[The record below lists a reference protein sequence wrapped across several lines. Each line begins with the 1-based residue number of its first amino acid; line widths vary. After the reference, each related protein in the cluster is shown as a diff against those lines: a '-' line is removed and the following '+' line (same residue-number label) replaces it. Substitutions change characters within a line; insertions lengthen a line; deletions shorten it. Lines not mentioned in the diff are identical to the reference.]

1 MDRILDYNILEVI
14 REGKSSIIYRAV
26 RSSDNLPVILKTLR
40 QHHPLPRDILKY
52 KQEYRISKALENLSC
67 INVIYDFIKY
77 DKGLITIYEDSGGMF
92 LDNLMKAGSL
102 SFEQSLKIAIGIC
115 SGLGEIHA
123 RNILYRNLIPCNI
136 MVKMEPWDIRLVNFS
151 LASYFSEDSQ
161 SSASF
166 EKLDS
171 SLAYVSPEQT
181 GRINRPVD
189 YRSDYY
195 SLGVIL
201 YELFTGRL
209 PFESDD
215 PLELVH
221 SHVARRPGSPVDL
234 KSGIPS
240 SLSEIIM
247 KLISKGA
254 EERYQ
259 SSYGIR
265 ADLELCLQR
274 LGRLGAD
281 KTFKLGLLDIPE
293 RFAIPRRL
301 YGRDNELGKL
311 GESFELVAS
320 GGKRLTL
327 VAGHAGIGK
336 TSLVDQFYKNIT
348 SQKGYF
354 ASGKFDQLH
363 RNIPHGS
370 VITPF
375 RGLIKQILTEPQDV
389 LTEWKSK
396 FLGALGVNCR
406 VIMDFIPDIELIVGP
421 QPAVPELEPTEA
433 QSRFRIVFQEFVR
446 VFCRPETPLLI
457 FLDDLQWADLS
468 SLKMLELIM
477 VDPEIRYLYLIASFR
492 DEEVDSSHPLMI
504 TLEAIQKTGI
514 IPEILKLESL
524 RLDDICR
531 LLSDTLKRR
540 SETVVDLA
548 HLVDGKTGGN
558 PFFLKEF
565 LRSLHETGL
574 LQYDTSS
581 GRWEWDFEKIRKQN
595 ITDNVATLMASRIQ
609 KLPLFVRELLT
620 HAACLGTQFGTRK
633 LARILD
639 ADPIRVVDAMG
650 IAVIEGLIIPVE
662 DSSRFTDTRFPDDP
676 NVIEYNYRFSH
687 DKIQA
692 AALSI
697 LEDSDRLIVHEKIGK
712 ILLSLTPADQIEG
725 AIFDIV
731 NQLNLAI
738 GNISLDDDRFRLAKM
753 NLGAG
758 LKAKLSSAY
767 ELALDYF
774 RVGLKLIGEHGWNT
788 DYDLTLDL
796 HVEAVESAYLISRFD
811 EMQSLSSK
819 VLDKGRSLLDKVK
832 VFQVRIQA
840 CIAQNNRVEAVKTA
854 LPVLAMLDMTF
865 PERPTKI
872 RVIADLFQIRFL
884 LSMSGPNILSKL
896 PEMTDPNKLAAIR
909 IMVTVLP
916 AAYTVTPNLF
926 PVLIFRM
933 IRLTLK
939 YGVAQQSAIAF
950 SAYGLIMCSG
960 INDVHSG
967 YLYSEMALAH
977 VKRFDIKEAFT
988 RVNFIFNSFVRIRRE
1003 PLRSGLQPLRDG
1015 YHSGMEVGDLEYA
1028 ALSGAFY
1035 CTQGYAAGKEL
1046 QELER
1051 ELGIFDKAIANL
1063 NQQTTHYL
1071 AQLYHQAILNLI
1083 GDSEDSLKLVGQAFD
1098 EDLVLPS
1105 MFRLNERAIIL
1116 ATHIHKL
1123 ILAYLFGCYEEALR
1137 NAEVVERY
1145 LDGAQGTVLVPL
1157 AAFYGSLARLALLDH
1172 STSDM
1177 KKKFSSIISRNQS
1190 ILKKWS
1196 NDAPM
1201 NYLNKY
1207 HLVEAELSRANGKMY
1222 KALDHYE
1229 MAVNL
1234 AKSNELLHEEAL
1246 ALERTAFFYESVG
1259 KMINARAYLVE
1270 ARYCYLRWGAMEK
1283 VRRMEKDHSNLL
1295 DMNYMTK
1302 QVFGRSEGDSDR
1314 RDGKS
1319 LDVVA
1324 VVKASQALSGEIVLK
1339 ELLTRLMSL
1348 VIEIAGAEKGFLII
1362 PENDLL
1368 LVCAKADTFSSAEFL
1383 DKPFSMDEIQG
1394 VSNSIINY
1402 VARVK
1407 EPIIIHD
1414 ARGESIFSQDSYVR
1428 EHDPR
1433 SICCIPIMR
1442 SGRLSALL
1450 YLENNQTIGAFT
1462 EQRVEMLKVMSAQ
1475 AAISIENAILYKT
1488 VDESATR
1495 YRSLIENAQEII
1507 LIIQQGK
1514 IKFFNPKCIEL
1525 SGYSAEELT
1534 EFPIADFVHP
1544 DDVQMFFERDMEAIS
1559 EGTLPRLTTFRI
1571 MRKQGGHIWVQVNSV
1586 VVSWE
1591 DMPATLNFMTDVTE
1605 IRAAADVNMRS
1616 ERLKAV
1622 GELAAGIAHNFNN
1635 LLQVIMSGVDLA
1647 LLNLESGNPAKIRN
1661 SLELIRESSKFGS
1674 ETVKRLQSFAQIRA
1688 NDKVIDKKVFDLSK
1702 LVKHASEISSPWW
1715 KTNLEKDGIH
1725 VEMRLDLEH
1734 GCEVLGKESE
1744 LFEVLINLI
1753 KNSAEAMPLG
1763 GIISIR
1769 TFRDQDAV
1777 YLKVSDTG
1785 VGIGSEN
1792 LKRLF
1797 EPFFSTKGVGGT
1809 GLGLAVSHGIING
1822 HGGTISVDSTA
1833 NVGTTFSITLPLA
1846 HSGQIP
1852 TDKLKSAPIDLS
1864 LRILIIDDSEPAL
1877 MLMNDLLTANNQ
1889 TVFCAESG
1897 IKGLEIYEKIP
1908 IDLIICDLGM
1918 PEISGWEVGRIVRDC
1933 CKQKVCPKTPFILLT
1948 GWGGQSFEAVRI
1960 SESGVDAILEKP
1972 IDISKLFEM
1981 IRKIMS
1987 S

>member
-14 REGKSSIIYRAV
+14 RDGKSSIVCRAV
-26 RSSDNLPVILKTLR
+26 RSSDNIPVILKTLR
-40 QHHPLPRDILKY
+40 QHHPLPQDILKY

-67 INVIYDFIKY
+67 TNVIHDFIKY
-77 DKGLITIYEDSGGMF
+77 DNSLVIIYEDAGGMF
-92 LDNLMKAGSL
+92 LDNLMRSESL

-115 SGLGEIHA
+115 AGLGEIHA
-123 RNILYRNLIPCNI
+123 RNILYRNLTPCNI
-136 MVKMEPWDIRLVNFS
+136 MVKLEPWDIRLVNFS

-166 EKLDS
+166 EKMDS

-195 SLGVIL
+195 SLGVTL

-221 SHVARRPGSPVDL
+221 SHVARRPVSPFDL

-240 SLSEIIM
+240 NLSEIIM
-247 KLISKGA
+247 KLISKEA

-259 SSYGIR
+259 SSYGIK
-265 ADLELCLQR
+265 ADLELCLHR
-274 LGRLGAD
+274 FGRLGSD

-293 RFAIPRRL
+293 RFVIPRRL
-301 YGRDNELGKL
+301 YGRDNELRKL
-311 GESFELVAS
+311 GESYELVAS

-327 VAGHAGIGK
+327 VAGNAGIGK
-336 TSLVDQFYKNIT
+336 TSLVNQLYKNIT
-348 SQKGYF
+348 SRKGYF
-354 ASGKFDQLH
+354 TSGKFDQLH

-370 VITPF
+370 VIAPF
-375 RGLIKQILTEPQDV
+375 RGLIKQILGQPQDV
-389 LTEWKSK
+389 LTEWKSR
-396 FLGALGVNCR
+396 LLEALGVNCR

-421 QPAVPELEPTEA
+421 QPAVPELEPTET

-446 VFCRPETPLLI
+446 VFCRPETPLMI

-492 DEEVDSSHPLMI
+492 DEEVDSSHPLMM
-504 TLEAIQKTGI
+504 TLDAIKKTGI
-514 IPEILKLESL
+514 IPEMLKLESL
-524 RLDDICR
+524 RLADICR

-548 HLVDGKTGGN
+548 QLVDSKTGGN

-609 KLPLFVRELLT
+609 KLPVFVRELLT

-633 LARILD
+633 LSRILD
-639 ADPIRVVDAMG
+639 TSPGRVVDALG
-650 IAVIEGLIIPVE
+650 VAVIEGLIIPVE
-662 DSSRFTDTRFPDDP
+662 DSSRFPETRFPDDP

-692 AALSI
+692 AALSVVS
-697 LEDSDRLIVHEKIGK
+697 DTDRLIVHEKIGK

-738 GNISLDDDRFRLAKM
+738 SNISQDDERFNLAKM

-774 RVGLKLIGEHGWNT
+774 RMGLKLVGKHGWKT
-788 DYDLTLDL
+788 DYDLTLNL
-796 HVEAVESAYLISRFD
+796 HVEAVESAYLINRFD
-811 EMQSLSSK
+811 EMQSLSSR
-819 VLDKGRSLLDKVK
+819 VLDEGRSLLDKVK
-832 VFQVRIQA
+832 VYQVRIQA

-872 RVIADLFQIRFL
+872 RVIADLFRIKLL
-884 LSMSGPNILSKL
+884 LSMSGPDILSKL
-896 PEMTDPNKLAAIR
+896 PGMTDPNKLAAIR

-916 AAYTVTPNLF
+916 AAYTVQPNLF
-926 PVLIFRM
+926 PIIIFRM

-939 YGVAQQSAIAF
+939 YGMAQQSAIAF
-950 SAYGLIMCSG
+950 SAYGLILCSG
-960 INDVHSG
+960 IDDVNSG

-1015 YHSGMEVGDLEYA
+1015 YNSGMEVGDLEYA
-1028 ALSGAFY
+1028 ALSGAFF

-1051 ELGIFDKAIANL
+1051 ELAIFNKAIGKL
-1063 NQQTTHYL
+1063 NQQTTLYL
-1071 AQLYHQAILNLI
+1071 AQLYHQAVLNLI
-1083 GDSEDSLKLVGQAFD
+1083 GDSEDCLKLTGQAFD
-1098 EDLVLPS
+1098 EELVLPS

-1157 AAFYGSLARLALLDH
+1157 AAFYGSLARLALLDQ
-1172 STSDM
+1172 SRSDM
-1177 KKKFSSIISRNQS
+1177 KKKFLSIISRNQG

-1201 NYLNKY
+1201 NYSNKY
-1207 HLVEAELSRANGKMY
+1207 HLVEAELSRAHGNVY
-1222 KALDHYE
+1222 KALGHYE

-1234 AKSNELLHEEAL
+1234 AKSNELLNEEAL
-1246 ALERTAFFYESVG
+1246 ALERTALYYESLG
-1259 KMINARAYLVE
+1259 KTINARAFLVE

-1283 VRRMEKDHSNLL
+1283 VRHLEKNHSNLL

-1302 QVFGRSEGDSDR
+1302 QVSGRSEGDSDR
-1314 RDGKS
+1314 NDGKS
-1319 LDVVA
+1319 LDVAA

-1348 VIEIAGAEKGFLII
+1348 VIEIAGAEKGFLVI
-1362 PENDLL
+1362 PEDDLL
-1368 LVCAKADTFSSAEFL
+1368 LVCAKADTFSSVQFL
-1383 DKPFSMDEIQG
+1383 DNPFSMDEIKG
-1394 VSNSIINY
+1394 LSISIINY

-1414 ARGESIFSQDSYVR
+1414 ARAESIFSQDSYIR
-1428 EHDPR
+1428 EYAPR

-1462 EQRVEMLKVMSAQ
+1462 QQRVEMLRVMSAQ
-1475 AAISIENAILYKT
+1475 AAISMENAILYKA

-1507 LIIQQGK
+1507 LIIQHSK

-1525 SGYSAEELT
+1525 SGYSGEELT
-1534 EFPIADFVHP
+1534 EFPIAHFVHS
-1544 DDVQMFFERDMEAIS
+1544 DDVQMFLERDMEAIS

-1571 MRKQGGHIWVQVNSV
+1571 VRKQGGHIWVQVNSV
-1586 VVSWE
+1586 VISWE
-1591 DMPATLNFMTDVTE
+1591 GKPATLNFMTDITE

-1635 LLQVIMSGVDLA
+1635 LLQVIMSGADLA
-1647 LLNLESGNPAKIRN
+1647 LLHLESGNSAKIRN

-1688 NDKVIDKKVFDLSK
+1688 NDKVIDKKVFDLSQ

-1725 VEMRLDLEH
+1725 VDMRLDLEQ
-1734 GCEVLGKESE
+1734 GCEVFGKESE

-1763 GIISIR
+1763 GIISIK
-1769 TFRDQDAV
+1769 TYRDKDQV
-1777 YLKVSDTG
+1777 HLKVSDTG

-1797 EPFFSTKGVGGT
+1797 EPFFSTKGVAGT
-1809 GLGLAVSHGIING
+1809 GLGLAVSHGIISG
-1822 HGGTISVDSTA
+1822 HGGTISVDSEA

-1846 HSGQIP
+1846 HSGQIT
-1852 TDKLKSAPIDLS
+1852 TDKLKSTTVHLS

-1897 IKGLEIYEKIP
+1897 KKGLEIYEQSQ

-1933 CKQKVCPKTPFILLT
+1933 CRQKACPKTPFILLT

-1972 IDISKLFEM
+1972 IDISRLFEI
-1981 IRKIMS
+1981 IRKIVS